1 MIEWPWIFF
10 VEGAV
15 TILFGMLAFTLLPNT
30 PAACKFL
37 SDREKFVASKRMQLD
52 SQGGTIQ
59 QDVSDERF
67 SWGRVHSALSSPNT
81 ILLSLS
87 NFLIITP
94 IYSYSL
100 FLPTIIRG
108 LGYQA
113 VTAQLLTVPP
123 NFVGFIFC
131 LGMAL
136 GSDMMRFRGPFML
149 AGNVLTIIGYIMLL
163 AGTSSAVQYAGTFFV
178 AAGVY
183 GMSPVSAYPPNHL
196 NIC

>member
-1 MIEWPWIFF
+1 
-10 VEGAV
+10 
-15 TILFGMLAFTLLPNT
+15 MLAFVLLPNT
-30 PAACKFL
+30 PANCKFL
-37 SDREKFVASKRMQLD
+37 SEQEKFVASKRMQLD
-52 SQGGTIQ
+52 SQGGTLQ

-67 SWGRVHSALSSPNT
+67 SWSWVKSALSSPNT

-108 LGYQA
+108 LGFQV
-113 VTAQLLTVPP
+113 VTAQVLTVPP

-131 LGMAL
+131 IGMAL
-136 GSDMMRFRGPFML
+136 GSDAMKLRGPFML
-149 AGNVLTIIGYIMLL
+149 AGNLLGIIGYILLL
-163 AGTSSAVQYAGTFFV
+163 AGSRSAVQYAGTFFV

-183 GMSPVSAYPPNHL
+183 GMSPVCDSPDGNSRNVY
-196 NIC
+196 